1 MTVTQAAILFGVG
14 GFAFGSVCLW
24 YLCSIY
30 YTVDY
35 IHSDLLEE
43 LARIE
48 TALKQ
53 LKEKERSI

>member
-14 GFAFGSVCLW
+14 GFAFGSVLFW
-24 YLCSIY
+24 YICQIY
-30 YTVDY
+30 YTVDS

-53 LKEKERSI
+53 LKGRSN

>member
-1 MTVTQAAILFGVG
+1 MTVAQASILFGLG
-14 GFAFGSVCLW
+14 GFAFGSVLFW
-24 YLCSIY
+24 YICQIY
-30 YTVDY
+30 YTVDF

-53 LKEKERSI
+53 LKGRNN

>member
-14 GFAFGSVCLW
+14 GFAFGSVMFW
-24 YLCSIY
+24 YICKIY

-53 LKEKERSI
+53 LKAKERSN